1 MKIGILYTFPQKMD
15 FFDKYNVQTI
25 GMAKGLINL
34 GIEIE
39 IYHVIPY
46 GEEYTTKE
54 IVFSNGSFII
64 HFIPTIALR
73 SHGLVNTKYLNK
85 KIDSLVFFS
94 DLQLCVPY
102 IEKWARKNHIGFI
115 PYIGVCSS
123 NSMKK
128 FWSIVSN
135 LFMKRN
141 YAIYKKY
148 LCLAKTPEVLKELS
162 SFGVNSIQ
170 LAPVGLDLNLLK
182 ADHDAYD
189 IGALKKESGFEQ
201 SDHIIIFVGR
211 LVDEKRPLDM
221 IEIFSSIISAGL
233 NYKLLIIGNGE
244 LANKVK
250 KIIEEYHLKEH
261 VKIISSIDYSDM
273 WKVYKI
279 SDVFINLNKQ
289 EIFGMAVLEAL
300 YYGCRVIA
308 FEAPGPSYIIENGI
322 SGDII
327 KDDSEIIELLR
338 KERNYKVAGKERVVG
353 KFTWDQTAKIIK
365 RVAEEIGEPM

>member
-1 MKIGILYTFPQKMD
+1 MKIGILFTFPQNME
-15 FFDKYNVQTI
+15 FFEKYNVQTI

-34 GIEIE
+34 GIETE
-39 IYHVIPY
+39 IYHVVPY

-54 IVFSNGSFII
+54 IDYSNGSFII
-64 HFIPTIALR
+64 HFIPAIALR
-73 SHGLVNTKYLNK
+73 SHGLVNPKYLSK

-102 IEKWARKNHIGFI
+102 IEKWARKNRIGFI

-135 LFMKRN
+135 VCMKRN
-141 YAIYKKY
+141 YAIYRKY
-148 LCLAKTPEVLKELS
+148 KCLVKTPEVLKELS
-162 SFGVNSIQ
+162 SFGVNNIQ

-182 ADHDAYD
+182 ADHDAYN
-189 IGALKKESGFEQ
+189 IESLKKESGFEQ
-201 SDHIIIFVGR
+201 SDRIILFVGR
-211 LVDEKRPLDM
+211 LEDEKRPLDM
-221 IEIFSSIISAGL
+221 IDIFSRILKAGL
-233 NYKLLIIGNGE
+233 NYKLYIIGNGE

-250 KIIEEYHLKEH
+250 KKIEECNLNNH
-261 VKIISSIDYSDM
+261 VKMVSSIDYSDM
-273 WKVYKI
+273 WKAYKI

-308 FEAPGPSYIIENGI
+308 YEAPGPSYIIENGI

-338 KERNYKVAGKERVVG
+338 RERNYKEAGKQRVVG
-353 KFTWDQTAKIIK
+353 KFTWDQTARIIK
-365 RVAEEIGEPM
+365 KVAEDSL